1 MKLEPGML
9 VKSKAGRDK
18 DHIYVVIRVDG
29 EYVYAADGAARPLRR
44 MKKKNKKHLQPIMK
58 MKLAAVPD
66 DAALRDIIKE
76 YTREGDEA

>member
-18 DHIYVVIRVDG
+18 DQIYVVVHVDG
-29 EYVYAADGAARPLRR
+29 EYVYAADGGARPVCR
-44 MKKKNKKHLQPIMK
+44 MKKKNKKHLQPILK
-58 MKLAAVPD
+58 MRLARTPE
-66 DAALRDIIKE
+66 DAAIRDIIKE